1 MQREHALT
9 IRLNPNDNVVV
20 ALEDLQPCTTI
31 EQERVVVREPIRA
44 GHKVATVAISAG
56 TFVRKYGQIIGSA
69 SRDIQPGEH
78 VHTHNLEMSDYA
90 HDDAF
95 GSEKKTTELRP
106 DRESAFFDGI
116 VRDNGQVGTRN
127 YIGVLP
133 TVGCSSSVCRYIA
146 DCFRGDSLDDFPN
159 VDGVVGLTQSSGCGM
174 ASYGEGF
181 DNLQRT
187 LAGYA
192 THPNFWGVLMVGLG
206 CEVIQINPLVENM
219 NLEISSRLQTL
230 TIQDT
235 GGTEASVRRGVEIVK
250 HMLPLANR
258 LKRRRVEASH
268 LIVGLECGGS
278 DAYSG
283 ITANPALG
291 AAADLV
297 VRNGGTAVLSET
309 TEIYGAEYLLAR
321 RAVSPEVGR
330 RLIEVVRWWE
340 DYTAKNGSKIDN
352 NPTPGNKAGGLS
364 TILEKSLGAVTKAGS
379 TNLVEVYQY
388 AERVL
393 EKGFVFM
400 NTPGYDLMSTTG
412 KIAGGANIIC
422 FTTGCGSVIGCKPTP
437 VIKLA
442 SNTPM
447 YERLSGDMDI
457 NCGIIA
463 EGKSTVEDM
472 GAVIFQKILETAS
485 GKKTKSELLG
495 YGDNE
500 FAPWQSGVVV

>member
-1 MQREHALT
+1 MPREHALM
-9 IRLNPNDNVVV
+9 IRLNANDNVVV
-20 ALEDLQPCTTI
+20 ALQDLQPGTPV
-31 EQERVVVREPIRA
+31 EQKRVKVREPIRA
-44 GHKVATVAISAG
+44 GHKVATATISAG
-56 TFVRKYGQIIGSA
+56 TFVRKYGQIIGRA

-90 HDDAF
+90 HEDAF
-95 GSEKKTTELRP
+95 GSEGKTAELRP
-106 DRESAFFDGI
+106 AQESALFDGI
-116 VRDNGQVGTRN
+116 FRDNGQVGTRN

-133 TVGCSSSVCRYIA
+133 TVGCSSSVGRYIA
-146 DCFRGDSLDDFPN
+146 DCFRGDSLEDFPN
-159 VDGVVGLTQSSGCGM
+159 VDGVVGLTQTSGCGL
-174 ASYGEGF
+174 ASSGEGF
-181 DNLQRT
+181 DTLQRT

-192 THPNFWGVLMVGLG
+192 THPNFWGVLLVGLG
-206 CEVIQINPLVENM
+206 CEVMQIDALVENR
-219 NLEISSRLQTL
+219 NLEVSSRLQTL
-230 TIQDT
+230 TIQEA
-235 GGTEASVRRGVEIVK
+235 GGTEAAVRRGVEMVK
-250 HMLPLANR
+250 RMLPPANR
-258 LKRRRVEASH
+258 LKRRRVGASH
-268 LIVGLECGGS
+268 LMVGLECGGS

-291 AAADLV
+291 VAADLV
-297 VRNGGTAVLSET
+297 VRNGGTVVLSET

-330 RLIEVVRWWE
+330 RLLEVVQWWE
-340 DYTAKNGSKIDN
+340 EYTAKHGAKIDN

-364 TILEKSLGAVTKAGS
+364 TILEKSLGAVTKGGS
-379 TNLVEVYQY
+379 TKLVEVYQY
-388 AERVL
+388 AERIL
-393 EKGFVFM
+393 EKGLVFM

-412 KIAGGANIIC
+412 KIAGGANVIC

-447 YERLSGDMDI
+447 YERLLGDMDI

-463 EGKSTVEDM
+463 EGKSTVEEM

-485 GKKTKSELLG
+485 GKKTKSEMLG

-500 FAPWQSGVVV
+500 FAPWQCGVVV

>member
-1 MQREHALT
+1 MPLKHALT
-9 IRLNPNDNVVV
+9 IRLNSNDNVVV
-20 ALEDLQPCTTI
+20 ALEDLEPGTPI
-31 EQERVVVREPIRA
+31 ERTRVMVREPIRA
-44 GHKVATVAISAG
+44 GHKVATTTILAG
-56 TFVRKYGQIIGSA
+56 TFVCKYGQIIGCA
-69 SRDIQPGEH
+69 SRDIRPGEH

-90 HDDAF
+90 HEDAF
-95 GSEKKTTELRP
+95 GSNDKSTELP
-106 DRESAFFDGI
+106 SDRESAFFDGI
-116 VRDNGQVGTRN
+116 VRENGQVGTRN

-133 TVGCSSSVCRYIA
+133 TVGCSGSVCRYIA
-146 DCFRGDSLDDFPN
+146 DCFRGDSLEDFPH
-159 VDGVVGLTQSSGCGM
+159 VDGVVGLTQTSGCGM
-174 ASYGEGF
+174 ASSGEGF

-206 CEVIQINPLVENM
+206 CEVMQINALVEKN
-219 NLEISSRLQTL
+219 NIEINSRLQTL
-230 TIQDT
+230 TIQET
-235 GGTEASVRRGVEIVK
+235 GGTEAAVRRGVEIVK
-250 HMLPLANR
+250 RMLPEANR

-268 LIVGLECGGS
+268 LMVGLECGGS

-291 AAADLV
+291 VAADLV

-321 RAVSPEVGR
+321 RAVNPEVGR

-340 DYTAKNGSKIDN
+340 DYTAKNGAKIDN

-364 TILEKSLGAVTKAGS
+364 TILEKSLGAVTKGGS
-379 TNLVEVYQY
+379 TRLVEVYQY
-388 AERVL
+388 AERIL
-393 EKGFVFM
+393 EKGLVFM

-463 EGKSTVEDM
+463 EGKSTVDAM
-472 GAVIFQKILETAS
+472 GAVIFQNILDTAS

-495 YGDNE
+495 FGDNE
-500 FAPWQSGVVV
+500 FSPWQCGVVV

>member
-1 MQREHALT
+1 MTL
-9 IRLNPNDNVVV
+9 RLNPNDNVIV
-20 ALEDLQPCTTI
+20 ALEDLPSGTPI
-31 EQERVVVREPIRA
+31 EQERLIVREPIQA
-44 GHKVATVAISAG
+44 GHKVATVTISADV
-56 TFVRKYGQIIGSA
+56 FVRKYGQIIGRA
-69 SRDIQPGEH
+69 SRDIRAGEH
-78 VHTHNLEMSDYA
+78 VHTHNLAMSDYA
-90 HDDAF
+90 HEDAF
-95 GSEKKTTELRP
+95 GPKKKIAELP
-106 DRESAFFDGI
+106 SDRAAAFFEGI

-133 TVGCSSSVCRYIA
+133 TVGCSSSVCRFIA
-146 DCFRGDSLDDFPN
+146 DCFRGDSLAGFPN
-159 VDGVVGLTQSSGCGM
+159 VDGVVGLTQTSGCGL
-174 ASYGEGF
+174 ASHGEGF

-206 CEVIQINPLVENM
+206 CEVMQINALLKYE
-219 NLEISSRLQTL
+219 NLEINPHLQTL
-230 TIQDT
+230 SIQET
-235 GGTEASVRRGVEIVK
+235 GGTEAAVRRGVEIVK

-258 LKRRRVEASH
+258 LKRRKVEASH

-291 AAADLV
+291 VAADLV
-297 VRNGGTAVLSET
+297 VRKGGTAVLSET
-309 TEIYGAEYLLAR
+309 TEIYGAEYLLTR

-340 DYTAKNGSKIDN
+340 DYTAKNGAKIDN

-364 TILEKSLGAVTKAGS
+364 TILEKSLGAVTKGGS
-379 TNLVEVYQY
+379 TNLIEVYQY
-388 AERVL
+388 AERIL
-393 EKGFVFM
+393 EKGLVFM

-412 KIAGGANIIC
+412 KIAGGANVIC

-463 EGKSTVEDM
+463 EGKSSVEAM

-500 FAPWQSGVVV
+500 FAPWQCGVVV